1 LQGGGVAINI
11 VPHEMHIF
19 HLPVIFVSG
28 VVAGVIN
35 SIAGGGTILTFP
47 ALIFAGLP
55 PMTANAT
62 STLSLLPS
70 AMGYTFGYRKNIP
83 AVWHWIKKF
92 AFVSLVGGWL
102 GSVLLVRTPTAI
114 FDWLVPFLI
123 LLATVLFTAHS
134 FFARLFR
141 MEIKHHKSG
150 PDWKWQAGAIFFQF
164 VVSVYGGYFG
174 AGIGILML
182 ATLGML
188 GVGNIHEMNA
198 VKGILGFLINVI
210 AAGYFILHGLI
221 HWPAAGVMAAGS
233 VIGGYSGSWLAQKIP
248 QRMVRNMIAGIGLL
262 LTVLM
267 FVKQRSH

>member
-1 LQGGGVAINI
+1 
-11 VPHEMHIF
+11 MDFF
-19 HLPVIFVSG
+19 HLTIIFTAG
-28 VVAGVIN
+28 LIAGVIN

-47 ALIFAGLP
+47 ALIFAGIP
-55 PMTANAT
+55 PMIANAT
-62 STLSLLPS
+62 STLALLPS
-70 AMGYTFGYRKNIP
+70 AVSYTYGYRKNIP

-92 AFVSLVGGWL
+92 AFVSLAGGWL
-102 GSVLLVRTPTAI
+102 GSLLLVRTPPAI
-114 FDWLVPFLI
+114 FNWLVPFLI

-141 MEIKHHKSG
+141 MEIRQQKSG
-150 PDWKWQAGAIFFQF
+150 PDLRWQACAIFFQF

-198 VKGILGFLINVI
+198 VKGVLGFLINVI
-210 AAGYFILHGLI
+210 AAGYFVMHGLI
-221 HWPAAGVMAAGS
+221 HWPAAGVMAVGS
-233 VIGGYSGSWLAQKIP
+233 VIGGYSGSHLAQKIP
-248 QRMVRNMIAGIGLL
+248 QRRVRHLITAIGLL

-267 FVKQRSH
+267 FVKQLARG